1 MSEIQVD
8 TVSEKT
14 AASGVTVD
22 GVLIKDSGITIPSGG
37 VLTLAS
43 GASMSPAKGKV
54 LQVVSSMYKGSGS
67 TTSNTM
73 VSTGLEGT
81 ITPASTSNKI
91 LLHISFAMA
100 GGGGDCGAWVQ
111 LFKGGV
117 LLSGSLADVQG
128 SQRQGSTG
136 IGYNAGDNNNSF
148 NYLDSPQATV
158 ATTYTLMYAV
168 TPGRP
173 AGSTLYMN
181 LVTTTNASHYNT
193 SPATMILMEIEG

>member
-1 MSEIQVD
+1 MS
-8 TVSEKT
+8 SEVKANKLSPAT
-14 AASGVTVD
+14 GTD
-22 GVLIKDSGITIPSGG
+22 FTFGDSGDTFTVPSGA
-37 VLTLAS
+37 TLAVT
-43 GASMSPAKGKV
+43 GATVTGLSAGKV

-67 TTSNTM
+67 TTSTTM
-73 VSTGLEGT
+73 ASTGLEGT
-81 ITPASTSNKI
+81 ITPTSTSNKI

-148 NYLDSPQATV
+148 NYF
-158 ATTYTLMYAV
+158 
-168 TPGRP
+168 
-173 AGSTLYMN
+173 
-181 LVTTTNASHYNT
+181 
-193 SPATMILMEIEG
+193 

>member
-100 GGGGDCGAWVQ
+100 GTGDTGAWVQ
-111 LFKGGV
+111 LFRGGV
-117 LLSGSLADVQG
+117 VLSGSLADVQG
-128 SQRQGSTG
+128 SRLQGSTG

-148 NYLDSPQATV
+148 NYLDSPLATV
-158 ATTYTLMYAV
+158 ATTYKLMYAV
-168 TPGRP
+168 SPGRP
-173 AGSTLYMN
+173 AGNTLYIN
-181 LVTTTNASHYNT
+181 LITTTDASHYNT

>member
-73 VSTGLEGT
+73 VSTGLAGT

-100 GGGGDCGAWVQ
+100 GTGDTGAWVQ
-111 LFKGGV
+111 LFRGGV
-117 LLSGSLADVQG
+117 VLSGSLADVQG
-128 SQRQGSTG
+128 SRLQGSTG

>member
-73 VSTGLEGT
+73 VSTGLAGT
-81 ITPASTSNKI
+81 ITPTSTSNKI

-100 GGGGDCGAWVQ
+100 GTGDTGAWVQ
-111 LFKGGV
+111 LFRGGTV
-117 LLSGSLADVQG
+117 LSGSLADVAG
-128 SQRQGSTG
+128 SRLQGSTG

>member
-73 VSTGLEGT
+73 VSTGLAGT
-81 ITPASTSNKI
+81 ITPTSTSNKI

-100 GGGGDCGAWVQ
+100 GNGDSGAWVQ

-117 LLSGSLADVQG
+117 VLSGSLADVQG

>member
-73 VSTGLEGT
+73 VSTGLAGT

-100 GGGGDCGAWVQ
+100 GTGDSGAWVQ

-117 LLSGSLADVQG
+117 VLSGSLADVQG

-148 NYLDSPQATV
+148 NYLDSPLATV
-158 ATTYTLMYAV
+158 ATTYTLMYAIS
-168 TPGRP
+168 PGRP
-173 AGSTLYMN
+173 AGQTLYIN
-181 LVTTTNASHYNT
+181 KVVTTDASYYST